1 MDPSIKLKEFN
12 GVQVYLFTTVI
23 GSDLG
28 LLLILGKNENYNLRI
43 VSLE

>member
-1 MDPSIKLKEFN
+1 MDQSIKLKEFN
-12 GVQVYLFTTVI
+12 GVQVYLSTTVI

-28 LLLILGKNENYNLRI
+28 LLLILGKNENYKLRI